1 MIVVF
6 RCSKILG
13 EAGKQKILRPMFRKF
28 YSQTVFRTDI
38 FRKLSL
44 GAPVIAFPFSVA
56 LALRKA
62 TDFVSRNIG
71 LK

>member
-13 EAGKQKILRPMFRKF
+13 EAGKQKILRQMFRKF
-28 YSQTVFRTDI
+28 YSQIVFRTDI

-44 GAPVIAFPFSVA
+44 GGPVIVFPFNVA
-56 LALRKA
+56 LALLRK
-62 TDFVSRNIG
+62 DNFVCRNIG